1 LCLSAIP
8 VPATIRPVLF
18 AKRFWEPIRSGTIT
32 MTFRRWKRRQVVA
45 GRVYRTPAGRLHVSD
60 VARVTP
66 GDITDTDAVAAGYP
80 DAATLVAD
88 LHGDHGDAVFKI
100 VFRYLEEPDPRTVLA
115 NDTGLTEEAVAEIGR
130 RLARL
135 DAASSHGPWTL
146 AYLEAVEANPER
158 RAPDLAEMFGRETQP
173 FKTDIRKLKNLGLTL
188 SFRIG
193 YRLSP
198 RGREYLNRIRG

>member
-1 LCLSAIP
+1 M
-8 VPATIRPVLF
+8 LF
-18 AKRFWEPIRSGTIT
+18 AKRFWEPIQSGAVT
-32 MTFRRWKRRQVVA
+32 MTFRRWRRLQVVA
-45 GRVYRTPAGRLHVSD
+45 GRVYRTPAGRLHVSTVD
-60 VARVTP
+60 VVTP
-66 GDITDTDAVAAGYP
+66 DEISDRDAAAAGYP

-88 LHGDHGDAVFKI
+88 LHGDPGDAVYRI
-100 VFRYLEEPDPRTVLA
+100 VFHHLDEPDPRAVLA
-115 NDTGLTEEAVAEIGR
+115 GDTRLTDADVAEIGR

>member
-1 LCLSAIP
+1 MCLSAIP
-8 VPATIRPVLF
+8 APATIRLVLF

-32 MTFRRWKRRQVVA
+32 MTFRRWKRPQVVA

-60 VARVTP
+60 VARVIP
-66 GDITDTDAVAAGYP
+66 GDITDTDAVTAGYP
-80 DAATLVAD
+80 DAATLVTQ
-88 LHGDHGDAVFKI
+88 LHGDPDDAVYRI
-100 VFRYLEEPDPRTVLA
+100 VFRYLDEPDPRTVLA
-115 NDTGLTEEAVAEIGR
+115 NDTGLTEEAVTEIGR

-146 AYLEAVEANPER
+146 QYLEAIEKNPER
-158 RAPDLAEMFGRETQP
+158 RAPDLAAMFGRETQP

-198 RGREYLNRIRG
+198 RGEAYLKRVRD